1 MSEARAVRR
10 RHFLRTTGLAGA
22 GAAGALALSGC
33 GSGDGSDGADG
44 GKVTLDL
51 LVASYDKSVGASI
64 GDQWDDVVRAF
75 EKKHPDI
82 PVEVERVPFL
92 KIDAV
97 LARRVKDGRAPDIA
111 QGHLF
116 APYAEDRLLY
126 PAERLFDVPTQANFV
141 RSFADAGRVDSVQY
155 GIPILASTPRLFYN
169 TGLFERAGLAGPPRS
184 WAELRSAA
192 QALRAIGVPTPYA
205 LQFGPEAAEDEL
217 LAWLLSGGGGY
228 ADLGGY
234 DFGSAENKAT
244 LTWLRDELVGPG
256 LAGAAPGRLTRT
268 QAYAQFLRGR
278 AGMLIAHPVLL
289 GAADKARLP
298 YAHAPF
304 PLKEGNEA
312 APPVGLNDWMMA
324 FRSGGHAEEAG
335 KFLTFLFGTGSA
347 KTYGGAQAT
356 LPVTVT
362 ASDKLRA
369 DRSQRKLWKF
379 VDQMPDA
386 EFHPVGLRSWPK
398 VRSAVRERI
407 GGAVAPGGDPAQV
420 LEALD
425 QVSPYISP
433 SGD

>member
-1 MSEARAVRR
+1 MSEASAVRR
-10 RHFLRTTGLAGA
+10 RQFLRTTGLAGA
-22 GAAGALALSGC
+22 GAGAGALALTGC
-33 GSGDGSDGADG
+33 GSGDGSADG
-44 GKVTLDL
+44 DKVTLDL
-51 LVASYDKSVGASI
+51 LVSSYDKSVGASI
-64 GDQWDDVVRAF
+64 GDQWDDVARAF

-82 PVEVERVPFL
+82 HVEVERVPFL
-92 KIDAV
+92 KMDAV

-116 APYAEDRLLY
+116 APYAEDGLLY

-169 TGLFERAGLAGPPRS
+169 TDLFEQAGIGGPPRS
-184 WAELRSAA
+184 WAELRAA
-192 QALRAIGVPTPYA
+192 ARALKTIGVPTPYA

-228 ADLGGY
+228 TDLGGY

-256 LAGAAPGRLTRT
+256 LAGADPGRLTRT
-268 QAYAQFLRGR
+268 QAYAQFLGR
-278 AGMLIAHPVLL
+278 KAGMIIAHPVLL

-298 YAHAPF
+298 YAHAAF
-304 PLKEGNEA
+304 PLRSGAEA

-324 FRSGGHAEEAG
+324 FRSGGHVKEAG
-335 KFLTFLFGTGSA
+335 KFLTFLFSTGSA

-362 ASDKLRA
+362 ASDELRA

-407 GGAVAPGGDPAQV
+407 GAAVAPGGNPARV
-420 LEALD
+420 LEDLD
-425 QVSPYISP
+425 NVSPIESP

>member
-1 MSEARAVRR
+1 MRR
-10 RHFLRTTGLAGA
+10 RHFLRTTGAGLAGA
-22 GAAGALALSGC
+22 GAGALALTAC

-44 GKVTLDL
+44 DKVTLGL
-51 LVASYDKSVGASI
+51 LVPSYDKSVGASI

-82 PVEVERVPFL
+82 HVEVERVPFL

-126 PAERLFDVPTQANFV
+126 PAERLFDVPTQANFI

-155 GIPILASTPRLFYN
+155 GIPIIASTPRLFYN
-169 TGLFERAGLAGPPRS
+169 TSLFERAGLTGPPRS
-184 WAELRSAA
+184 WAELHAAA
-192 QALRAIGVPTPYA
+192 QALKTIGIPTPYA
-205 LQFGPEAAEDEL
+205 LQLGPEAAEDEL
-217 LAWLLSGGGGY
+217 LSWLLSGGGGY
-228 ADLGGY
+228 SAIDGY

-244 LTWLRDELVGPG
+244 LTWLRDKLVEPG
-256 LAGAAPGRLTRT
+256 LAGAAPAKLTRT
-268 QAYAQFLRGR
+268 QAYTQFLGGK

-298 YAHAPF
+298 YAHAAF
-304 PLKEGNEA
+304 PLKQGNEA

-324 FRSGGHAEEAG
+324 FKSGGHAEQAG
-335 KFLTFLFGTGSA
+335 KFLTFLYGTGSA

-362 ASDKLRA
+362 ASDALRA

-379 VDQMPDA
+379 VDQLPDA

-398 VRSAVRERI
+398 VRSAVRQRI
-407 GGAVAPGGDPAQV
+407 GESVTPGGSPAQV
-420 LEALD
+420 LESLD
-425 QVSPYISP
+425 NVSPI
-433 SGD
+433 

>member
-1 MSEARAVRR
+1 MAQSATTDVSEARAVRR
-10 RHFLRTTGLAGA
+10 RQFLRTTGLAGA
-22 GAAGALALSGC
+22 GAGTLALAGC
-33 GSGDGSDGADG
+33 GSGDGSDGG
-44 GKVTLDL
+44 TTTLDL
-51 LVASYDKSVGASI
+51 LVSSYDKSVGASI
-64 GDQWDDVVRAF
+64 GDQWDGVVRDF

-82 PVEVERVPFL
+82 HVEVERVPFL
-92 KIDAV
+92 KMDAV

-126 PAERLFDVPTQANFV
+126 SADRLFDVPTQADFV

-169 TGLFERAGLAGPPRS
+169 TALFARAGLAGPPRS
-184 WAELRSAA
+184 WSQLRTAA
-192 QALRAIGVPTPYA
+192 QALKTIGVPTPYA

-244 LTWLRDELVGPG
+244 LTWLRDELVEPG
-256 LAGAAPGRLTRT
+256 LAGAAPGKLTRT
-268 QAYAQFLRGR
+268 QAYAQFLGGK

-298 YAHAPF
+298 YAHAAF
-304 PLKEGNEA
+304 PLKQGNEA
-312 APPVGLNDWMMA
+312 AAPVGLNDWMMA

-407 GGAVAPGGDPAQV
+407 GEAVAPGGSPARV

-425 QVSPYISP
+425 RISP
-433 SGD
+433 AGD